1 MNYEHKDDYQYNS
14 CIARGICSI
23 NPRNSALQTV
33 LVLYLRLFAKF
44 AINQE
49 IDEKT
54 KKFILN
60 TIATTIYNLDFNESS
75 FLYAIKIFQQKL
87 PLLIKEYVESSSESE
102 LKIEEEKA
110 QKLFK
115 ETPNAVQ
122 SIRFGE
128 KVLNEGVKNIPY
140 EIRDL
145 YNIILVIVKSISINL
160 LDLESFDKSYS
171 KGFKT
176 ILNLLSEIN
185 LKDYDKDKLIND
197 IVEAA
202 NVDVKVMYLLREA
215 QEERYGIQYQNEV
228 SFTTTP
234 NKAVLAVGGN
244 IRELENI
251 LEAFKDSDI
260 DIYTHDEM
268 MIAHTFPKFAS
279 YKNLKGQFGQGIE
292 NCLIDFATFPGPII
306 LTKHSLHNVENLYRG
321 LLFTTDYMTD
331 PKGVIKISDNN
342 FSEVIASAQAAKGF
356 KTGKICETITVGIDY
371 EKTLESI
378 NETFK
383 NKSFKK
389 VFVIG
394 LDNYSIEQKSYFE
407 KILRLASRDTLII
420 SFSYYQEAENIM
432 HFNTCYDNFLWLKIC
447 EFLEKFNL
455 PIKVF
460 IPKCDSSTI
469 SQIIYLS
476 QKNNAEIYMGICTPI
491 LLNPSLI
498 SSMQANFLIKQITN
512 AKKDLEEI
520 YKDK

>member
-234 NKAVLAVGGN
+234 NKAVLAVGSN
-244 IRELENI
+244 IRELEYI
-251 LEAFKDSDI
+251 LEALKDFDI
-260 DIYTHDEM
+260 DVYTHDEM
-268 MIAHTFPKFAS
+268 MLAHTFPKFS
-279 YKNLKGQFGQGIE
+279 EYKNLKGQFGQGVE

-321 LLFTTDYMTD
+321 LLFTTDYTTS
-331 PKGVIKISDNN
+331 PNGVIKIHNN
-342 FSEVIASAQAAKGF
+342 DFSKVIEATNSAKGF
-356 KTGKICETITVGIDY
+356 KTGKVCETITIGVNF
-371 EKTLESI
+371 EKALNDISEKI
-378 NETFK
+378 ENNNYK
-383 NKSFKK
+383 NIFI
-389 VFVIG
+389 IG

-407 KILRLASRDTLII
+407 KILRLASNDTLII

-447 EFLEKFNL
+447 ESLEKFNIS
-455 PIKVF
+455 IKIF
-460 IPKCDSSTI
+460 IPKCVRSTI
-469 SQIIYLS
+469 SQIVYLS
-476 QKNNAEIYMGICTPI
+476 QKENNEIYIGICAPI

-498 SSMQANFLIKQITN
+498 NTIQSIFKIKRIGN

>member
-1 MNYEHKDDYQYNS
+1 M
-14 CIARGICSI
+14 
-23 NPRNSALQTV
+23 
-33 LVLYLRLFAKF
+33 
-44 AINQE
+44 
-49 IDEKT
+49 
-54 KKFILN
+54 
-60 TIATTIYNLDFNESS
+60 
-75 FLYAIKIFQQKL
+75 
-87 PLLIKEYVESSSESE
+87 
-102 LKIEEEKA
+102 
-110 QKLFK
+110 
-115 ETPNAVQ
+115 
-122 SIRFGE
+122 
-128 KVLNEGVKNIPY
+128 
-140 EIRDL
+140 
-145 YNIILVIVKSISINL
+145 KSISINL

-171 KGFKT
+171 EGFKT

-185 LKDYDKDKLIND
+185 LKDYDKDKLINN

-251 LEAFKDSDI
+251 LDAFKDSDI
-260 DIYTHDEM
+260 DVYTHDEM

-321 LLFTTDYMTD
+321 LLFTTDYMTA

-420 SFSYYQEAENIM
+420 SFSYY
-432 HFNTCYDNFLWLKIC
+432 HTYH
-447 EFLEKFNL
+447 
-455 PIKVF
+455 
-460 IPKCDSSTI
+460 
-469 SQIIYLS
+469 
-476 QKNNAEIYMGICTPI
+476 
-491 LLNPSLI
+491 
-498 SSMQANFLIKQITN
+498 
-512 AKKDLEEI
+512 
-520 YKDK
+520 YK